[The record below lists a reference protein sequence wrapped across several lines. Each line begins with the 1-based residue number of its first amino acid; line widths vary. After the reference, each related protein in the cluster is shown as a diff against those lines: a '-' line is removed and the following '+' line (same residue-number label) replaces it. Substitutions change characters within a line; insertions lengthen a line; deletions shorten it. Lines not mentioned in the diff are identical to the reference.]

1 MIDLNTPLAD
11 HVFRLLFLSA
21 GLLMITERTIHMAMI
36 KMDGDIHWYRP
47 DRMMK
52 FVTNDLTIFGLTL
65 AATLGSLLPP
75 VLASSPSY
83 VYHFLTAIRSDL
95 GWFGWLMTVAVA
107 VQLLA
112 PFIVG
117 ICLLVGRQRRKV
129 HFGVGLKNVSNWA

>member
-1 MIDLNTPLAD
+1 
-11 HVFRLLFLSA
+11 
-21 GLLMITERTIHMAMI
+21 MITERSMHLAMI

-65 AATLGSLLPP
+65 VATLGSLLPP

-83 VYHFLTAIRSDL
+83 VYDFLTAIRSDL
-95 GWFGWLMTVAVA
+95 GWFGWLMTIVVA

-112 PFIVG
+112 PFFVG
-117 ICLLVGRQRRKV
+117 ICLLIGRQRREV
-129 HFGVGLKNVSNWA
+129 HFGVGLRNPSHWA